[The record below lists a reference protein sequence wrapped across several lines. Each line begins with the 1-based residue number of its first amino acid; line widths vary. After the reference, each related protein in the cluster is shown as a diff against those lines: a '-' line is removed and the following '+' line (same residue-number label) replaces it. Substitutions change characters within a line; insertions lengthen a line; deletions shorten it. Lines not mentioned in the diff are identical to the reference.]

1 MKPYLILYDITENKY
16 RNKIA
21 KEIISRGLYRIQKSV
36 FLGATFTEKIR
47 ELENIFTIHIQST
60 QSIND
65 KLMIIPLDQY
75 NLREMEIFLPDD
87 EKFDLD
93 FYLGQK
99 VVIFI

>member
-1 MKPYLILYDITENKY
+1 MKPYLILYDISENKY

-21 KEIISRGLYRIQKSV
+21 KEIIKRGLYRIQKSV
-36 FLGATFTEKIR
+36 FLGATISEKID
-47 ELENIFTIHIQST
+47 ELENIFTIHIQKT
-60 QSIND
+60 QSVND

-75 NLREMEIFLPDD
+75 NLQQMEIFLPD
-87 EKFDLD
+87 EEEFDLD